1 VLLLSNQVSRETVK
15 APESSDHGVEW
26 AVEESLKSR
35 SLRATQLDLAS
46 QVIALVCDLAS
57 AALAFYLAYQV
68 RYGLEVGGVI
78 LPADREPFQTFL
90 RPLLVSVVLVLLIFS
105 LRGMYRFRRA
115 SSLLD
120 DLLRVSGG
128 FTTVMAGVVLLAFF
142 LRFAP
147 SRLVFL
153 YAWMLGILFMIGHRM
168 LARYARRLLWK
179 RGIGV
184 DRVLVVGEGQ
194 TGRRIMQAIS
204 SSPQLGFQLAG
215 FAGGNDPG
223 ERINVA
229 TERGVRSLPRLGGAA
244 DVPGIVARH
253 DIDEVII
260 LPGNGSQSSVLDI
273 VQQCRDSVVR
283 FRLVPDVLQFS
294 LDRVQLSEIGGVPII
309 GIKDASIRG
318 WNAFWKRSIDVVTAC
333 AVLVLASIPMLFVA
347 LVIRRDTPGP
357 VLYRQTRI
365 GKDGNPFTMLKFRC
379 MVRNAD
385 EMWAD
390 LLSVT
395 AEADARLFKIKVDPR
410 MTRSGR
416 WLRRYSLDELPQFL
430 HVLTGEMSVIGP
442 RPPLPLEVEAYDE
455 WHHQRL
461 LVKPGMTGLWQV
473 NGRSAL
479 SFDEM
484 VRLDLYYA
492 ENWSPWMDIKIMLRT
507 LPAVILGRGAY

>member
-1 VLLLSNQVSRETVK
+1 MPDAGTR
-15 APESSDHGVEW
+15 DHGVP
-26 AVEESLKSR
+26 R
-35 SLRATQLDLAS
+35 LRPLGRPIRASQLDLVI
-46 QVIALVCDLAS
+46 QVVALIADLAS
-57 AALAFYLAYQV
+57 AALAFYAAYQL
-68 RYGLEVGGVI
+68 RYGFELGGAI
-78 LPADREPFQTFL
+78 LANDREPFGTFL
-90 RPLLVSVVLVLLIFS
+90 RPLIVSVILVLLIFS
-105 LRGMYRFRRA
+105 LRGIYRFRRG

-120 DLLRVSGG
+120 DMLRVSGG

-153 YAWMLGILFMIGHRM
+153 YAWILGILFMIGHRV
-168 LARYARRLLWK
+168 LARSAQRALWK

-204 SSPQLGFQLAG
+204 GSPHLGYQLAG
-215 FAGGNDPG
+215 FAGPDDLGA
-223 ERINVA
+223 RINVA
-229 TERGVRSLPRLGGAA
+229 TEGGVHCLARLGGSS

-260 LPGNGSQSSVLDI
+260 LPGVGSDASVLDI
-273 VQQCRDSVVR
+273 VRQCREGVVQ

-318 WNAFWKRSIDVVTAC
+318 WNAFWKRSIDILTAC
-333 AVLVLASIPMLFVA
+333 TVLVLAAIPMILVA
-347 LVIRRDTPGP
+347 LIVRNDTPGP
-357 VLYRQTRI
+357 ILYRQTRI
-365 GKDGNPFTMLKFRC
+365 GKDGKPFTMLKFRC

-390 LLSVT
+390 LLAVT
-395 AEADARLFKIKVDPR
+395 ADADGRLFKLKVDPR

-442 RPPLPLEVEAYDE
+442 RPPLPLEVESYEE
-455 WHHQRL
+455 WHHQRF
-461 LVKPGMTGLWQV
+461 LVKPGLTGLWQV
-473 NGRSAL
+473 NGRSTL
-479 SFDEM
+479 TFDEM

-507 LPAVILGRGAY
+507 LPAVLLGRGAY

>member
-1 VLLLSNQVSRETVK
+1 M
-15 APESSDHGVEW
+15 
-26 AVEESLKSR
+26 
-35 SLRATQLDLAS
+35 
-46 QVIALVCDLAS
+46 ALVCDLAS
-57 AALAFYLAYQV
+57 AAIAFIGAYHL
-68 RYGLEVGGVI
+68 RYGYELGGRI
-78 LPADREPFQTFL
+78 LPADREPFDTFL

-105 LRGMYRFRRA
+105 LRGMYRFRRG

-120 DLLRVSGG
+120 DILRVCGG

-153 YAWMLGILFMIGHRM
+153 YAWVLGMLLMIGHR
-168 LARYARRLLWK
+168 LVARACQRLLWK

-194 TGRRIMQAIS
+194 TGRRIMQAMAG
-204 SSPQLGFQLAG
+204 SPHLGYQLAG
-215 FAGGNDPG
+215 FAGENDLG

-229 TERGVRSLPRLGGAA
+229 TEAGVRSLARLGNSSE
-244 DVPGIVARH
+244 VPDIVARH
-253 DIDEVII
+253 EIDEVII
-260 LPGNGSQSSVLDI
+260 LPGNGSQAPVLDI
-273 VQQCRDSVVR
+273 VQQCREGVVQ

-294 LDRVQLSEIGGVPII
+294 LDRVHLSEIGGVPII

-318 WNAFWKRSIDVVTAC
+318 WNAFWKRSIDLLTAS
-333 AVLVLASIPMLFVA
+333 AVLILATVPMILIA
-347 LVIRRDTPGP
+347 LIVRNDTPGP
-357 VLYRQTRI
+357 VLYRQTRL
-365 GKDGNPFTMLKFRC
+365 GKDGKPFTMLKFRC

-395 AEADARLFKIKVDPR
+395 ADADARLFKLKVDPR

-416 WLRRYSLDELPQFL
+416 WLRRYSLDELPQFW

-442 RPPLPLEVEAYDE
+442 RPPLPLEVEAYEE
-455 WHHQRL
+455 WHRQRF
-461 LVKPGMTGLWQV
+461 LVKPGLTGLWQV
-473 NGRSAL
+473 NGRSSL
-479 SFDEM
+479 TFDEM

-507 LPAVILGRGAY
+507 LPAVLLGRGAY

>member
-1 VLLLSNQVSRETVK
+1 MSNQVSSQSATSRHPDEQGGELPPGDTVRRR
-15 APESSDHGVEW
+15 A
-26 AVEESLKSR
+26 
-35 SLRATQLDLAS
+35 LRAAQLDLVG
-46 QVIALVCDLAS
+46 QVVALIGDLGS
-57 AALAFYLAYQV
+57 AALAFYLAYLF
-68 RYGLEVGGVI
+68 RYRLELGGEI
-78 LPADREPFQTFL
+78 LPADREPFVTFL
-90 RPLLVSVVLVLLIFS
+90 RPMLVCVMLVLVIFS
-105 LRGMYRFRRA
+105 LRGMYRFRRG

-120 DLLRVSGG
+120 DLLRLSGG

-153 YAWMLGILFMIGHRM
+153 YAWLLGILLMIAHRVIS
-168 LARYARRLLWK
+168 RTGQRRLWK
-179 RGIGV
+179 LGIGV

-194 TGRRIMQAIS
+194 TGRRIMQAIAG
-204 SSPQLGFQLAG
+204 SPHLGYQLAG
-215 FAGGNDPG
+215 FAGGDDSG
-223 ERINVA
+223 SRLNVA
-229 TERGVRSLPRLGGAA
+229 TESGVHSLPRLGATS
-244 DVPGIVARH
+244 DVPAIVARH

-260 LPGNGSQSSVLDI
+260 LPGDDSQASVLDI
-273 VQQCRDSVVR
+273 VQQCRENVVQ

-294 LDRVQLSEIGGVPII
+294 LDRVHLSEIGGVPII
-309 GIKDASIRG
+309 GIKDASIGG
-318 WNAFWKRSIDVVTAC
+318 WNAFWKRSIDLLTA
-333 AVLVLASIPMLFVA
+333 ALVLILATVPMIIIA
-347 LVIRRDTPGP
+347 LVVRNDTPGP

-379 MVRNAD
+379 MVKNAD

-395 AEADARLFKIKVDPR
+395 AGADARLFKLKVDPR

-416 WLRRYSLDELPQFL
+416 WLRRYSLDELPQFW

-442 RPPLPLEVEAYDE
+442 RPPLPLEVESYDE

-461 LVKPGMTGLWQV
+461 LVKPGLTGLWQV
-473 NGRSAL
+473 NGRSSL
-479 SFDEM
+479 TFDEM

-507 LPAVILGRGAY
+507 LPAVLLGRGAY